1 MSRITAVP
9 LYAAVV
15 LFAFTACGRSDE
27 PSNTSSSAGVSVPKV
42 TGSSEAP
49 AESTGETAKPV
60 PVSYE
65 QAESAFAGRDYTEAR
80 RLFSLYTERN
90 PENAWGYY
98 MLGLS
103 SWKAGDHEQA
113 INAFDRGLQLDPD
126 HQKSLFNS
134 GRVLI
139 ELGRSKEAL
148 QRIEQALSREP
159 MSNEG
164 LRLLGRA
171 RYQLGQVDEAIDA
184 YHKALA
190 VDSGDVWSMNN
201 LGLIYIDQGRPQE
214 AVPPLARAV
223 ELRGNSPVFQNNL
236 GVALERSGYP
246 VAAAQAYEAAIR
258 VDSSYQKAATAL
270 ARVTGSGQVPE
281 SDPID
286 LAELSQRFQ
295 HEITGWVT
303 PVPGTDSTSA
313 PESAAVS
320 ASGDS
325 TGIPGALSDSTHSS
339 LETVS
344 DSLEDCEKE
353 D

>member
-1 MSRITAVP
+1 MSRIIAVP
-9 LYAAVV
+9 LYAAVLV
-15 LFAFTACGRSDE
+15 AFTACGRSDE
-27 PSNTSSSAGVSVPKV
+27 PSSTSSSAGVSVPKV
-42 TGSSEAP
+42 TGSSEVVS
-49 AESTGETAKPV
+49 ESTGGTSKPV

-65 QAESAFAGRDYTEAR
+65 EAESVFAGGDYTEAS
-80 RLFSLYTERN
+80 RLFSEYTESN

-113 INAFDRGLQLDPD
+113 INAFDRGLKLDPD

-148 QRIEQALSREP
+148 ERIEQALSREP

-171 RYQLGQVDEAIDA
+171 RYQLGQVDEAIEA
-184 YHKALA
+184 YHRALA
-190 VDSGDVWSMNN
+190 IDSMDVWSMNN
-201 LGLIYIDQGRPQE
+201 LGLIYIDQDQPEE

-236 GVALERSGYP
+236 GVALERSGHP
-246 VAAAQAYEAAIR
+246 VAAAQAYEAAIA

-286 LAELSQRFQ
+286 LVELSQRFQ
-295 HEITGWVT
+295 NEIAAWATQA
-303 PVPGTDSTSA
+303 PGTDSTSVT
-313 PESAAVS
+313 ESAAVS
-320 ASGDS
+320 SGDS

-339 LETVS
+339 LEAVS
-344 DSLEDCEKE
+344 DSLEDCEQE